1 MTKQEIYEQIVQL
14 TLETHSTGSAEKI
27 FAAAKEGNLRKV
39 NDEYVT
45 FQRENF
51 ELWER
56 IINFGPEYNQ
66 IDLLEEREIFGDK
79 TNEDEYIWL
88 FDPEEIDG
96 LSLCVLIF
104 LGEID
109 ETHIFYEWP
118 SRASSAWIDSIK
130 NAGYEKLAEF
140 LENECWID
148 QVGENVNEGDDYAY
162 SDIWELLVDVL
173 KEDTE

>member
-56 IINFGPEYNQ
+56 IINFRPEYNQ
-66 IDLLEEREIFGDK
+66 FYHQVPHHMPVSYK
-79 TNEDEYIWL
+79 T
-88 FDPEEIDG
+88 G
-96 LSLCVLIF
+96 
-104 LGEID
+104 
-109 ETHIFYEWP
+109 
-118 SRASSAWIDSIK
+118 
-130 NAGYEKLAEF
+130 
-140 LENECWID
+140 
-148 QVGENVNEGDDYAY
+148 
-162 SDIWELLVDVL
+162 
-173 KEDTE
+173 